1 MQRVKFLQLLST
13 KPSDKEHVGAPSN
26 MLPLGISTK
35 LNRGPSQSRHSKYLS
50 PFINLCLQSVI
61 AEPAGKARQRSFI
74 AKQNRPRQPRSQGLS
89 PLPPLSSTT
98 REAEERDPGNE
109 VVDPKYFGCEVSV
122 RLYRLWGGG
131 GGRGKGVPRQP
142 DRGWRIPSFLGGKS
156 RGACGQPRF
165 SWREIA

>member
-1 MQRVKFLQLLST
+1 MISSCSVVHSPRNTCRCLTSYGQPVFFRTPQEQRVKFLQLLST

-109 VVDPKYFGCEVSV
+109 VVDPKYFGCDVSV
-122 RLYRLWGGG
+122 RLYRL
-131 GGRGKGVPRQP
+131 
-142 DRGWRIPSFLGGKS
+142 
-156 RGACGQPRF
+156 
-165 SWREIA
+165 